1 MNTDFTVENHGSIFL
16 LQPHTAD
23 AQGSIDENLPDLES
37 WQFHGSAVS
46 VEHRYIVDIVDGIKE
61 EGLTVA

>member
-1 MNTDFTVENHGSIFL
+1 MNADFAVENHGSIFL
-16 LQPHTAD
+16 LQPLTPEAQAWIDEFIPED
-23 AQGSIDENLPDLES
+23 AQYL
-37 WQFHGSAVS
+37 GSAVS

>member
-23 AQGSIDENLPDLES
+23 AQGWIDENLPDLES

-46 VEHRYIVDIVDGIKE
+46 VD
-61 EGLTVA
+61 TAT

>member
-1 MNTDFTVENHGSIFL
+1 MTDFTVENHGSVFL
-16 LQPHTAD
+16 LQPHTPEATD
-23 AQGSIDENLPDLES
+23 WVTQNLNVEH
-37 WQFHGSAVS
+37 WQKFGNAVS